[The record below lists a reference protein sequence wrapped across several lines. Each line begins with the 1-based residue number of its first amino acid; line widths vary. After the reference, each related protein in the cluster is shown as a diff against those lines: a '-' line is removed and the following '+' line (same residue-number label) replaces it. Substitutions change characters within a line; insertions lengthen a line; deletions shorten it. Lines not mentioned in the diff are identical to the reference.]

1 MITVDLQACTG
12 CGACLRR
19 FEGYCV
25 TGKNGRPQI
34 DYSLCNQ
41 CQKCVAICPSQAFLT
56 SGIKPL
62 KLEGPAPVLP
72 DSLEKLLTQRKFV
85 KKYKKEKVPREILQ
99 KIAEMAAYAP
109 NQNKNIDIVIVYEPG
124 LIEQVDSEALRFI
137 SNLYEKLIKPLAFLF
152 ERFSGPLH
160 VTKKKMEYDLFYS
173 RHIVKENTGALF
185 LAVGNPRVP
194 VTEESAQYLLGTMT
208 IYAQAMGI
216 GTCLMDS
223 LKMSINRS
231 RHIKKE
237 IGIPQNSKVL
247 GVLAAG
253 YSNENFINIP
263 QGYAINIYWNRMNK

>member
-1 MITVDLQACTG
+1 MVTVDLKSCTG
-12 CGACLRR
+12 CGVCLRR
-19 FEGYCV
+19 FEGYCISSRD
-25 TGKNGRPQI
+25 GKPCI

-41 CQKCVAICPSQAFLT
+41 CQKCVAICPNQAFLMNNV
-56 SGIKPL
+56 KPL
-62 KLEGPAPVLP
+62 KMEDTVPVSP
-72 DSLEKLLTQRKFV
+72 ESLEKLLARRRSV
-85 KKYKKEKVPREILQ
+85 KKFQNKQVPDDILR
-99 KIAEMAAYAP
+99 KIAQMAKYAP
-109 NQNKNIDIVIVYEPG
+109 NQNKNIDIVIVNDPEILTLADAQAIRFVRG
-124 LIEQVDSEALRFI
+124 LYRWL
-137 SNLYEKLIKPLAFLF
+137 
-152 ERFSGPLH
+152 FSGPIGRLIRLNQSAR
-160 VTKKKMEYDLFYS
+160 TIRKKMEYDLFQN
-173 RHIVKENTGALF
+173 RHIVKENTNALF
-185 LAVGNPRVP
+185 LATGNSGVP

-208 IYAQAMGI
+208 IYAYALGV